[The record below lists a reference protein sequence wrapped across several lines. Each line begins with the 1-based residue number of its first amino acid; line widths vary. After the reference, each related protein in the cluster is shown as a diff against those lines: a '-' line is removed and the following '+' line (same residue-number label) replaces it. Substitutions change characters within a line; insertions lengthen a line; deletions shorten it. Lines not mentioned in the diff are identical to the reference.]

1 MTLKDFMK
9 HAADAAYMGDAS
21 LLEAYAREVFD
32 ELERTRAALDRVT
45 RERDF
50 ARERK
55 FMPRPASPTHA
66 AESARALAK
75 REEKG
80 T

>member
-1 MTLKDFMK
+1 MTLEEFMK
-9 HAADAAYMGDAS
+9 HAADAAYMGDAG
-21 LLEAYAREVFD
+21 LLRAHAREVFD
-32 ELERTRAALDRVT
+32 ELDRTRAALDRVT

-50 ARERK
+50 ARETK
-55 FMPRPASPTHA
+55 FAPRSANRTHA